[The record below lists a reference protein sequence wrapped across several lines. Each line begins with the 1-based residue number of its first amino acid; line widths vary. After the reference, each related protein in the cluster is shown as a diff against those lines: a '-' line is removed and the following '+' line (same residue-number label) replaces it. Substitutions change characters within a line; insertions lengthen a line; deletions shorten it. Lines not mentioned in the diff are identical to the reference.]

1 MDNKNFFTQLK
12 QINFSFNDK
21 GKVEFTIEKIF
32 QSKNDNSFIYKNN
45 AINKNFITNYTI
57 KKKINLIKKE
67 MFFLTLVILILMV
80 QSNLQKNMIFLFSSN
95 ITIKINNTGIQ
106 NIIYDGS
113 YCWFDLIKSFD
124 RPDYKWKTTR

>member
-12 QINFSFNDK
+12 QINFPFNDK

-32 QSKNDNSFIYKNN
+32 HSKNDNSFIYKNN
-45 AINKNFITNYTI
+45 AINKNFITNYMI

-67 MFFLTLVILILMV
+67 MFFLTLVILSLMV

-95 ITIKINNTGIQ
+95 ITIKINNTGTQ
-106 NIIYDGS
+106 NIIYEGR
-113 YCWFDLIKSFD
+113 YCW
-124 RPDYKWKTTR
+124 